1 MKTKKFRIFAPS
13 CVHIFYYMEQ
23 QRRAIIMG
31 ATSGIGLE
39 VAKVLASKGWLV
51 GIAGR
56 RQELLQQIQRKHL
69 NIIATERIDVTQ
81 ADAAD
86 RLKTLIGKTG
96 GMDLYFH
103 SSGIGYQNSELDMER
118 ELATVETN
126 AVGMTRMVGAAF
138 HYFEEHPEQK
148 GQIAVI
154 SSIAGTKGLGAAP
167 AYSATKRYVNHY
179 LECLT
184 QLCHIRRLHHISIH
198 DIRPGFVRTALISG
212 SNYPLQLNPAKVAR
226 QIVKGLEHGRSI
238 ITVDWRYRLLVI
250 FWRLIPRWLWV
261 RMRVA

>member
-1 MKTKKFRIFAPS
+1 
-13 CVHIFYYMEQ
+13 ME
-23 QRRAIIMG
+23 QRRAIIIG

-39 VAKVLASKGWLV
+39 VAKTLAIKGWLV

-56 RQELLQQIQRKHL
+56 RQELLQQIQHEHQ
-69 NIIATERIDVTQ
+69 NIVATEQIDVTQ
-81 ADAAD
+81 TNAPEGL
-86 RLKTLIGKTG
+86 LKLIENLG

-103 SSGIGYQNSELDMER
+103 SSGIGYQNTELNMER

-138 HYFEEHPEQK
+138 HYFEAHPEQK

-167 AYSATKRYVNHY
+167 AYSATKRYVNLY

-184 QLCHIRRLHHISIH
+184 QLCHIRRLYHITIH

-212 SNYPLQLNPAKVAR
+212 SNYPLQLDAAKVAQ
-226 QIVKGLEHGRSI
+226 QIIKKLEQRRAI
-238 ITVDWRYRLLVI
+238 ITIDWRYRLLVF

-261 RMRVA
+261 RMRIA